1 MIEQEDRCPWR
12 ESPLPSP
19 SPLPPH
25 RIKVTRS
32 NRRRIRIPVWN
43 KKRELKW
50 NEGDVEEAPSRY
62 PIPPP
67 RRWRGV
73 SIYLPFCPANK
84 RDNFS
89 NLNRTPFESTR
100 LERVGQPRLPPI
112 TWGRETNLSACKAR
126 YNAFQ
131 SPSRKGGVCLGKGE
145 QWSRFYIPLYPF
157 FTNLESEYG
166 SNMFEEVWWYENVYY
181 CWFECDVSSSLKW
194 KEEFLLFAFIYFFL
208 IWFDS
213 LKKLKLVLL
222 RVWWSFC
229 FCFYLK
235 KKVLGIN
242 GVFVETIRNF

>member
-1 MIEQEDRCPWR
+1 M
-12 ESPLPSP
+12 
-19 SPLPPH
+19 
-25 RIKVTRS
+25 
-32 NRRRIRIPVWN
+32 
-43 KKRELKW
+43 
-50 NEGDVEEAPSRY
+50 EEAPSRY

-213 LKKLKLVLL
+213 LKKLKVIIGGLMKFLFLFLFEEESVWYQWGIRGDNSKFLKIIGNCNFKFEEMRRGNTLV
-222 RVWWSFC
+222 
-229 FCFYLK
+229 
-235 KKVLGIN
+235 
-242 GVFVETIRNF
+242 